1 MFGLGFGEL
10 LVVIIVGIVVVGPRD
25 LPRLM
30 RQLGQWAAKARRMAS
45 DLRAQSGIDDVLREG
60 DLRRDIE
67 EIRKLARGELDVLR
81 RDIDVRPVF
90 GGVTAAAQL
99 GMGSGGLGGYGAGL
113 DGGSGDGPVL
123 TVERDREYPKDGAD
137 CLGALPDTAMVYD
150 GSFPASKW
158 AEDPLYM
165 RGEER

>member
-10 LVVIIVGIVVVGPRD
+10 LLIVIVGIVVVGPRD

-30 RQLGQWAAKARRMAS
+30 RQLGQWAAKARRMAA

-81 RDIDVRPVF
+81 RDIDVRPVLTNSLGASTF
-90 GGVTAAAQL
+90 GGSMAPAQL
-99 GMGSGGLGGYGAGL
+99 GAA
-113 DGGSGDGPVL
+113 PEII
-123 TVERDREYPKDGAD
+123 VEREREYPREGVDTF
-137 CLGALPDTAMVYD
+137 GALPDTALVYD
-150 GSFPASKW
+150 GSFPPSQW

-165 RGEER
+165 RGEDA

>member
-10 LVVIIVGIVVVGPRD
+10 LVVVIVGIVVVGPRD

-30 RQLGQWAAKARRMAS
+30 RQLGQWAAKARRMAA

-90 GGVTAAAQL
+90 SGATAAAQL
-99 GMGSGGLGGYGAGL
+99 SAA
-113 DGGSGDGPVL
+113 PEII
-123 TVERDREYPKDGAD
+123 VEREREFPREGAD
-137 CLGALPDTAMVYD
+137 SMGALPDTAMVYD
-150 GSFPASKW
+150 GSFPPSQW

-165 RGEER
+165 RGEDP

>member
-1 MFGLGFGEL
+1 VFGLGFGEL

-81 RDIDVRPVF
+81 RDIDVRPVYQGV
-90 GGVTAAAQL
+90 GGIPALAQL
-99 GMGSGGLGGYGAGL
+99 GTGSADL
-113 DGGSGDGPVL
+113 STFGDAPAL
-123 TVERDREYPKDGAD
+123 TVERDREFPKDGAD
-137 CLGALPDTAMVYD
+137 SLGALPDTALVYD
-150 GSFPASKW
+150 GSFPPSKW
-158 AEDPLYM
+158 ADDPLYM
-165 RGEER
+165 RGEEP